1 VGIGC
6 TNTAINRINSL
17 NPKTKAKKTV
27 FSSGGHTIWDRVYNP
42 ANKFDGM
49 NVYQWFLSIRPSAS
63 SSTPQ
68 ANTPTTSKPAPT
80 PSNPATNLAPKAA
93 VTNNYIVISEPASS
107 TILNGSPSKD
117 KDGKIV
123 RYEWSQIDGA
133 SAHISYTKLARTNVS
148 GLKQG
153 VYQFQLEVTDNDGS
167 TAREFVTVK
176 VLEKKNTAPNARVI
190 DNSIVVRFPE
200 TRALLNG
207 SNSSDP
213 DGRIV
218 RYEWKKVQ
226 GPGAHI
232 SYTKMPKTYISRLSP
247 GRYRFELTVTDNT
260 GDTDKS
266 YVTVKVVR

>member
-1 VGIGC
+1 MVSNRWSLCAYILHQIGEDEC
-6 TNTAINRINSL
+6 FRFKTRSL
-17 NPKTKAKKTV
+17 SV
-27 FSSGGHTIWDRVYNP
+27 
-42 ANKFDGM
+42 
-49 NVYQWFLSIRPSAS
+49 SA
-63 SSTPQ
+63 
-68 ANTPTTSKPAPT
+68 
-80 PSNPATNLAPKAA
+80 
-93 VTNNYIVISEPASS
+93 
-107 TILNGSPSKD
+107 
-117 KDGKIV
+117 
-123 RYEWSQIDGA
+123 
-133 SAHISYTKLARTNVS
+133 
-148 GLKQG
+148 
-153 VYQFQLEVTDNDGS
+153 EVTDNDGS

-232 SYTKMPKTYISRLSP
+232 SYTKMPRTYISRLSP
-247 GRYRFELTVTDNT
+247 GTYRFELTVTDNT